1 MWILLAFSIVAVA
14 VMIDRW
20 WVLRSAKINV
30 NEFLAKLRK
39 ALIVNKSLRD
49 GIKICEQYKGP
60 LASIMK
66 AGLLKYGQPRE
77 DIEKTIETAALHEMA
92 RLEKRLVILASVANV
107 APLLGFF
114 GTVSGMIQ
122 SFEALAEQGLSNPG
136 AVAAGISE
144 ALVTTAA
151 GLAVA
156 IPVQLAYNFFTN
168 SINSSVRDIE
178 TSTNMLLETF
188 GEMERSGIT
197 ADSRRRSAER
207 EAGARR
213 GAPALARGPRNAGAS
228 ARAEARR
235 RPPAARA
242 DRRSPEPCLC
252 RAG

>member
-1 MWILLAFSIVAVA
+1 MPDIGGTFWKFMHQGGPVMWVLLVFSVAALA
-14 VMIDRW
+14 VMVERW
-20 WVLRSAKINV
+20 LVLRKAKINV

-49 GIKICEQYKGP
+49 AIKICEQYRGP

-66 AGLLKYGQPRE
+66 AGLLKYGQPKE
-77 DIEKTIETAALHEMA
+77 DIEKTIETASLHELA
-92 RLEKRLVILASVANV
+92 RLEKHLVLLASVANV

-114 GTVSGMIQ
+114 GTVTGMIQ

-151 GLAVA
+151 GLLVA
-156 IPVQLAYNFFTN
+156 IPTQLAYNYFMN
-168 SINSSVRDIE
+168 SINKSVRDIE

-197 ADSRRRSAER
+197 AEQ
-207 EAGARR
+207 AGA
-213 GAPALARGPRNAGAS
+213 GS
-228 ARAEARR
+228 AAT
-235 RPPAARA
+235 A
-242 DRRSPEPCLC
+242 DKKK
-252 RAG
+252 